1 MADVTMPQLGETVT
15 EGTITRWTKAV
26 GDTVAVDEVLFE
38 VSTDKVDSEVPS
50 PAAGVIS
57 EILVQEGETADVGTV
72 LAKIGSA
79 DQGTSGS
86 GGGATGDAGE
96 APAAGGGNEAASA
109 PSPEPAPETTN
120 TTAQATQQEDAALSS
135 SQGSSAFPP
144 VSRSASTGAE
154 GFAQGPGSS
163 APQAAT
169 DPSHEAR
176 DERGHDSE
184 RETGNGGGDMG
195 GKVLS
200 PVVRKLIN
208 ENSLDPARIHGTGA
222 GGRITREDV
231 EKLVAGGASSQP
243 HIGDHKAAANEAF
256 SSAPASAPR
265 TAAPAPLPPASAGER
280 DTVVPFTKIRQRTA
294 EHMIMSKQTSAHTLV
309 TIEVDYANVDKV
321 RKAKKEQFK
330 QEEGASLT
338 YLPFISRA
346 VVDALREFPYANA
359 SVGTNELIV
368 HRDVNLG
375 IAVDL
380 DFEGLLVPVLRSA
393 DGMRLRQL
401 GRGIADIAYRAR
413 NKKLQADDI
422 TGGTFTITNAG
433 GYGTFI
439 TYPVINQPQVAILS
453 TDGVKKRPVVIELPD
468 GTDAIVAHPVGMLGL
483 AWDHRAFDGA
493 YASAFLAKI
502 KEVLETRN
510 WSTEF

>member
-15 EGTITRWTKAV
+15 EGTITRWTKSV

-50 PAAGVIS
+50 PAAGVIT
-57 EILVQEGETADVGTV
+57 EILIAEGETADVGAV
-72 LAKIGSA
+72 LAKIGDAGSA
-79 DQGTSGS
+79 PAENGS
-86 GGGATGDAGE
+86 GNSAAA
-96 APAAGGGNEAASA
+96 APA
-109 PSPEPAPETTN
+109 PEPAPETTN
-120 TTAQATQQEDAALSS
+120 TNAQAAQQEDAALNPPATAPRDEAPAAA
-135 SQGSSAFPP
+135 AFPP
-144 VSRSASTGAE
+144 VSQPAPATT
-154 GFAQGPGSS
+154 SS
-163 APQAAT
+163 
-169 DPSHEAR
+169 
-176 DERGHDSE
+176 
-184 RETGNGGGDMG
+184 GDAN

-208 ENSLDPARIHGTGA
+208 ENGLDPARINGTGA

-231 EKLVAGGASSQP
+231 EKLLSSSTSPQGADRGSSP
-243 HIGDHKAAANEAF
+243 
-256 SSAPASAPR
+256 APAVTAASAPR
-265 TAAPAPLPPASAGER
+265 SATPAPLPPAQAGER

-330 QEEGASLT
+330 QEEGTSLT

-346 VVDALREFPYANA
+346 VVDALRDFPYANA

-380 DFEGLLVPVLRSA
+380 DYEGLLVPVLKSA
-393 DGMRLRQL
+393 DGLRLRQL

-510 WSTEF
+510 WSEEF

>member
-1 MADVTMPQLGETVT
+1 MAPTV
-15 EGTITRWTKAV
+15 
-26 GDTVAVDEVLFE
+26 
-38 VSTDKVDSEVPS
+38 
-50 PAAGVIS
+50 
-57 EILVQEGETADVGTV
+57 
-72 LAKIGSA
+72 
-79 DQGTSGS
+79 
-86 GGGATGDAGE
+86 E
-96 APAAGGGNEAASA
+96 APAAA
-109 PSPEPAPETTN
+109 
-120 TTAQATQQEDAALSS
+120 
-135 SQGSSAFPP
+135 AFPP
-144 VSRSASTGAE
+144 VSQPAPAAAPAAASGNTG
-154 GFAQGPGSS
+154 
-163 APQAAT
+163 
-169 DPSHEAR
+169 D
-176 DERGHDSE
+176 
-184 RETGNGGGDMG
+184 GN

-208 ENSLDPARIHGTGA
+208 ENGLDPNAINGSGA

-231 EKLVAGGASSQP
+231 EKLIAGGAASQP
-243 HIGDHKAAANEAF
+243 SIGANVAAAAQAF
-256 SSAPASAPR
+256 APSAPSAPR
-265 TAAPAPLPPASAGER
+265 ATTPAPLPAAQAGER

-309 TIEVDYANVDKV
+309 TIEVDYANVDRV

-330 QEEGASLT
+330 QEEGTSLT

-346 VVDALREFPYANA
+346 VVDALRDFPYANA

-380 DFEGLLVPVLRSA
+380 DYEGLLVPVLKNA
-393 DGMRLRQL
+393 DGLRLRQL

-422 TGGTFTITNAG
+422 YGGTFTITNAG

-510 WSTEF
+510 WSEEF

>member
-15 EGTITRWTKAV
+15 EGTITTWSKAV
-26 GDTVAVDEVLFE
+26 GDTVTADEVLFE
-38 VSTDKVDSEVPS
+38 VSTDKVDSEVPA
-50 PAAGVIS
+50 PASGVLT
-57 EILVQEGETADVGTV
+57 EILVQEGETVEVGAV
-72 LAKIGSA
+72 LARIGESGEA
-79 DQGTSGS
+79 TASGPTETNGPGTSEPVPDA
-86 GGGATGDAGE
+86 ATTGPVDE
-96 APAAGGGNEAASA
+96 N
-109 PSPEPAPETTN
+109 PAPV
-120 TTAQATQQEDAALSS
+120 AA
-135 SQGSSAFPP
+135 AFPP
-144 VSRSASTGAE
+144 VSQPQITHSISPPSSPPATSAPVAPQE
-154 GFAQGPGSS
+154 GPG
-163 APQAAT
+163 
-169 DPSHEAR
+169 H
-176 DERGHDSE
+176 
-184 RETGNGGGDMG
+184 GGR
-195 GKVLS
+195 VLS

-208 ENSLDPARIHGTGA
+208 DNGLNPDAIPGTGA
-222 GGRITREDV
+222 GGRITRDDV
-231 EKLVAGGASSQP
+231 EKILASGGQ
-243 HIGDHKAAANEAF
+243 G
-256 SSAPASAPR
+256 SAPAVTAPSTPPTSSGR
-265 TAAPAPLPPASAGER
+265 PAVASPAPLPPAQAGER

-294 EHMIMSKQTSAHTLV
+294 EHMIMSKATSAHTLV

-346 VVDALREFPYANA
+346 VVDALRDFPYANA
-359 SVGTNELIV
+359 SVGVNELIV

-380 DFEGLLVPVLRSA
+380 DFEGLLVPVLKNA
-393 DGMRLRQL
+393 DGLRLRQL

-502 KEVLETRN
+502 KEVIETRN
-510 WSTEF
+510 WAEEF

>member
-15 EGTITRWTKAV
+15 EGTITRWTKSV
-26 GDTVAVDEVLFE
+26 GDAVSADEVLFE
-38 VSTDKVDSEVPS
+38 VSTDKVDSEVPA
-50 PAAGVIS
+50 PAGGVLA
-57 EILVQEGETADVGTV
+57 EILVQEGETADVGAV
-72 LAKIGSA
+72 LARISDG
-79 DQGTSGS
+79 
-86 GGGATGDAGE
+86 GE
-96 APAAGGGNEAASA
+96 APAPASA
-109 PSPEPAPETTN
+109 ETNGPGTSEPAP
-120 TTAQATQQEDAALSS
+120 DAAATAPLDESPATA
-135 SQGSSAFPP
+135 AFPP
-144 VSRSASTGAE
+144 VSQPTITHTVGPRSAPEPAPAPAAAAPAPAASSD
-154 GFAQGPGSS
+154 GPGF
-163 APQAAT
+163 
-169 DPSHEAR
+169 
-176 DERGHDSE
+176 
-184 RETGNGGGDMG
+184 GGR
-195 GKVLS
+195 VLS
-200 PVVRKLIN
+200 PVVRKLIS
-208 ENSLDPARIHGTGA
+208 ENGLDANTITGTGA

-231 EKLVAGGASSQP
+231 EKLIAGGAAQP
-243 HIGDHKAAANEAF
+243 ASTSAAPVAASYAPAAA
-256 SSAPASAPR
+256 PR
-265 TAAPAPLPPASAGER
+265 QATPAPLPPAQAGDR
-280 DTVVPFTKIRQRTA
+280 DLVVPFTKIRQRTA
-294 EHMIMSKQTSAHTLV
+294 EHMIMSKATSAHTLV

-321 RKAKKEQFK
+321 RKAKKDQFK

-346 VVDALREFPYANA
+346 VVDALRDFPYANA

-380 DFEGLLVPVLRSA
+380 DFEGLLVPVLRNA
-393 DGMRLRQL
+393 DGLRLRQL

-422 TGGTFTITNAG
+422 AGGTFTITNAG

-453 TDGVKKRPVVIELPD
+453 TDGVKKRPVVVELPD

-510 WSTEF
+510 WAEEF